1 MVLTTFIKYLLH
13 TIDLNS
19 ENPWE
24 NKAVYMLYTELFTG
38 TVSFIHET
46 VQGQG
51 HYRVKLKSGQDPA
64 TRAGWVQKAA
74 FTLAYRGDVSSKTS
88 SGTDPTTL

>member
-38 TVSFIHET
+38 TGVFK
-46 VQGQG
+46 GLG
-51 HYRVKLKSGQDPA
+51 
-64 TRAGWVQKAA
+64 
-74 FTLAYRGDVSSKTS
+74 
-88 SGTDPTTL
+88 

>member
-38 TVSFIHET
+38 TVLFIHET

-64 TRAGWVQKAA
+64 TTCWMC
-74 FTLAYRGDVSSKTS
+74 SKGCIHPRIS
-88 SGTDPTTL
+88 WRRQQ

>member
-38 TVSFIHET
+38 TVYNDEVRHLHALLLIKHSISPLH
-46 VQGQG
+46 
-51 HYRVKLKSGQDPA
+51 
-64 TRAGWVQKAA
+64 
-74 FTLAYRGDVSSKTS
+74 FTC
-88 SGTDPTTL
+88 

>member
-38 TVSFIHET
+38 ALLVLHDPVPAHVWSRPCSHVLNVFAGLHPHSPRVET
-46 VQGQG
+46 SAVE
-51 HYRVKLKSGQDPA
+51 SGVDPA
-64 TRAGWVQKAA
+64 T
-74 FTLAYRGDVSSKTS
+74 L
-88 SGTDPTTL
+88 

>member
-38 TVSFIHET
+38 TVLFIHYT
-46 VQGQG
+46 VKGQG
-51 HYRVKLKSGQDPA
+51 HYTVKLKSGHDPA
-64 TRAGWVQKAA
+64 T
-74 FTLAYRGDVSSKTS
+74 TC
-88 SGTDPTTL
+88 